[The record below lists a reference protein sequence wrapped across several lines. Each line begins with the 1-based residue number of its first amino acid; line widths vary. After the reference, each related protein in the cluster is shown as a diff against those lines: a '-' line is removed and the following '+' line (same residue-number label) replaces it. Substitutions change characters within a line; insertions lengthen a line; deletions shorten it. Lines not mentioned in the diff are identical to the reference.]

1 MREEINRILKLVED
15 GKLTGDQASAMIDAL
30 DSAERRSRRSETRH
44 HGRERRH
51 RHRHGGAR
59 AFGGLLDEL
68 GVDIG
73 RAVEDA
79 LRGLSDVGGL
89 AQVFGGAD
97 GDDWVDETNKATLA
111 KVEEP
116 TGQDYKAEGNRIVV
130 SELKRLDLT
139 QAEFCENTMH
149 AAALQDAEVANGPL
163 SRNTLR
169 GSSLKRA
176 SLTASEVTG
185 NTLNGASLSRLSV
198 TSSVFADN
206 AVNGAQ
212 IRALSMQ
219 SAEVRS
225 TKVNGSKLKDIDLT
239 GGSRLDHVKISGV
252 VAEGW
257 ELAGSALV
265 RVKFAGSND
274 EPIRI
279 RDLTLDGVNL
289 NACEFAGCT
298 FDGTTIKG
306 VDAEDL
312 RFVDVDFTGMTID
325 SAERLRALA
334 SADVA

>member
-30 DSAERRSRRSETRH
+30 DAADRRSRNS
-44 HGRERRH
+44 ERRH
-51 RHRHGGAR
+51 RSRHARHRRGGSR

-79 LRGLSDVGGL
+79 LRGLGDVGGL

-97 GDDWVDETNKATLA
+97 GDDWVDDTNRATLA

-130 SELKRLDLT
+130 SELKRLALT
-139 QAEFCENTMH
+139 QAEFCDNTMH
-149 AAALQDAEVANGPL
+149 AAALQDVEVTNGPL

-206 AVNGAQ
+206 TVNGAQ
-212 IRALSMQ
+212 IRELSMQ

-225 TKVNGSKLKDIDLT
+225 TKINGSKLKDINLT
-239 GGSRLDHVKISGV
+239 GRQPARPCQDQRRRGRGLAVCRECACPREVRGVERRTDAHPRSHV
-252 VAEGW
+252 GW
-257 ELAGSALV
+257 CQ
-265 RVKFAGSND
+265 
-274 EPIRI
+274 P
-279 RDLTLDGVNL
+279 
-289 NACEFAGCT
+289 
-298 FDGTTIKG
+298 
-306 VDAEDL
+306 
-312 RFVDVDFTGMTID
+312 
-325 SAERLRALA
+325 ERLRIRGMQVRRYDDQGCGRGEPALR
-334 SADVA
+334 